1 QTLREGSALQDGWHA
16 PEADGRWTSE
26 RASVQL
32 RGEHLER
39 VRVVLSTEPGRNV
52 ALACAG
58 RRAEARA
65 SEKQR
70 EFELEIDL
78 RGLREP
84 WLEIFAAPVFVSAE
98 QRRHGDTRRLG
109 AFVRRIAVRSAHG
122 ELELDLR
129 ESTPSPA
136 RSFTL
141 TRDRFRLPFNRG
153 IVRGADA
160 FIVHSA
166 FVREKIRGARKT
178 PASIAVVP
186 HGAQARWSDEGRG
199 VARAR
204 LGLPDDWCDGILVT
218 SFGNVQAHKRIEP
231 LLQAFAAARAVRPD
245 LRLALIGTEDRES
258 LDAPALVRRF
268 GLESSV
274 RLTGRVHETEAWPW
288 IHAGDFAVQLRG
300 PSSGGTSGGVFQS
313 LGLGRAV
320 IASDLDEQR
329 ELPASCVL
337 RVAPGP
343 DEAADLTRLILE
355 LAADPARR
363 AELERGARA
372 FVETECSW
380 SRVARLYAENLEVF
394 CRARGSKRSPRRQ
407 VGR

>member
-1 QTLREGSALQDGWHA
+1 VTF
-16 PEADGRWTSE
+16 
-26 RASVQL
+26 
-32 RGEHLER
+32 
-39 VRVVLSTEPGRNV
+39 STEPGRNV
-52 ALACAG
+52 EILCG
-58 RRAEARA
+58 ERRAQARA
-65 SEKQR
+65 NEKTR

-84 WLEIFAAPVFVSAE
+84 LLDITAAPLFVSEE
-98 QRRHGDTRRLG
+98 QRRHGDTRGLG

-122 ELELDLR
+122 ERELDLR
-129 ESTPSPA
+129 EATPPPA

-160 FIVHSA
+160 FIVHSE
-166 FVREKIRGARKT
+166 FVREKIRAERKS
-178 PASIAVVP
+178 PAPVAVVP
-186 HGAQARWSDEGRG
+186 HGAKPRWGDEARE

-204 LGLPDDWCDGILVT
+204 LGLPDDWRAGILLT

-231 LLQAFAAARAVRPD
+231 LLAAFAAARAARED
-245 LRLALIGTEDRES
+245 LRLALIGTEERES
-258 LDAPALVRRF
+258 LDAPAIVRRL

-274 RLTGRVHETEAWPW
+274 RLTGRVHESEAWPW

-313 LGLGRAV
+313 LGLGRGV
-320 IASDLDEQR
+320 IASDVDEQR
-329 ELPASCVL
+329 ELPPNCVL

-343 DEAADLTRLILE
+343 NEVGDLTRLILE
-355 LAADPARR
+355 LAGDPARR
-363 AELERGARA
+363 AELERGART

-380 SRVARLYAENLEVF
+380 SRVARLYAENLANF
-394 CRARGSKRSPRRQ
+394 RPARGSGRNQRRQ